1 MESFKLTK
9 SSKRNFLN
17 RRVEIV
23 QSSLIHDENN
33 SGDDDENNIGDEII
47 MDVVLDDNSI
57 AQLSIEDNYWSSSS
71 FSDNRIFL
79 QEDTSSNIKR
89 ISPSLKIIYLVE
101 MIISSIK
108 IGGHQCADY
117 NIPLFENSK
126 NTKGEFAKSLKCV
139 IEGHL
144 ISKVAEDEILN
155 CLFNF
160 LGNVVNLP
168 IKLTETFASHQISEF
183 AISNQSNKDIEIDV
197 EDFEY
202 ENAAK
207 SMLDV
212 YCRDTARYIEVD
224 QCINDCFVYAGDDNI
239 SLMRCPICS
248 EFRFRPCTRSKCAGK
263 KKISSECHHLL
274 TNDGIP
280 FKRLFYRFLI
290 PNIIDLIETDYFLSA
305 IEYQTDLIL
314 RGDDSDFYNDFSDGS
329 VAIEHLTSMRL
340 NFDAWLSEENSRGGF
355 IPVNLLFL
363 QFYDAG
369 QIFKWRSNQFV
380 GLFTGILNLPPA
392 YRGKI
397 GISNFAQA
405 LFSGKHASA
414 AEKFIFIDCYCEEL
428 RSLYV
433 GYEYIAKNSKRYF
446 IQARLIFHSMDTRGV
461 EPSFGLKSMSNSLY
475 GCPICRK
482 FHGISDSWKTNF
494 VGHRYFLPE
503 DSILRGFGQSGTC
516 CPREFYNPETENA
529 WFIKETFLST
539 TDCIFATDKRF
550 RSLIDCAPCS
560 GDKINFSKKSTF
572 TSWSHQ
578 DPRFQLSV
586 SLKKLIFYRHFD
598 LRERCIFGIIS
609 KEDHIN
615 SALEAERD
623 GVDVHG
629 IKFLWPFDRLPYSDL
644 PRHYSFPVYH
654 CLASI
659 VSTMLEFMVGIYI
672 EKAISKRNYKK
683 KSKVKVTRKGKR
695 STLKKRKRFFRVKEE
710 VPVFPVAVPPAVP
723 NIFEDKQFVPEYRP
737 SYVGTTPLYSAS
749 KNDYLRTIARLSCV
763 LVPVG
768 SSSSFKVN
776 IKDIGQL
783 KMEQRVILVTV
794 FWDFIIHSLASI
806 DQGYKTFYSMFGADI
821 RKVMSLRIKKDSVI
835 QLQSDVLESVSV
847 WEAIF
852 PVKENSFQ
860 LHELIH
866 LVHSIQFF
874 GSPAILNDL
883 SGERSLQA
891 MKKIK
896 KLTNPGGTS
905 FERMVFRRHIFRERI
920 KMERF
925 YDDPIS
931 NSVAGAPNH
940 HTKVSFDPDT
950 RVLTYKS
957 YSFHIFQ
964 DKNGSFQCDD
974 ALSTFEINHLV
985 KVLLWEV
992 QKYYSWDEE
1001 KCLTSPLYSIAKRAG
1016 GNDYFS
1022 KFQRVLEIPVYSE
1035 EFRCISEEIVNL
1047 KPISYRK
1054 AVVYGVLFNGRGMN
1068 CRETEPLKDTRYGA
1082 ESNRKQKHSLK
1093 WWDKKEYSSWCKF
1106 SQQTN
1111 QHTRHAASRY
1121 GQINSFFKLNVSDPI
1136 LNGLLLA
1143 SITAYKF
1150 GSSEGL
1156 ETVLY
1161 NGAIDAT
1168 KFFVSLQ
1175 DIFPTQVA
1183 TIPFTEEHYALSRRF
1198 SGKYGKFVRYFGK
1211 NAEVKYYVMIIMQP
1225 ENISLFPDLRP
1236 MLLQRK

>member
-1 MESFKLTK
+1 MEALKL
-9 SSKRNFLN
+9 SRSMRREFLN
-17 RRVEIV
+17 RRVKVVE
-23 QSSLIHDENN
+23 SSLITSDRNN
-33 SGDDDENNIGDEII
+33 NDNDNDTL
-47 MDVVLDDNSI
+47 MDVVVDDSSSI
-57 AQLSIEDNYWSSSS
+57 AQMSIEENYWSSNTL
-71 FSDNRIFL
+71 SDNRISL
-79 QEDTSSNIKR
+79 EEDISNLKL
-89 ISPSLKIIYLVE
+89 ISPSFKIIYFVE
-101 MIISSIK
+101 IIISAIK
-108 IGGHQCADY
+108 NGGHQCSDY
-117 NIPLFENSK
+117 NLPLYAKSK

-144 ISKVAEDEILN
+144 ISKVAENEILN
-155 CLFNF
+155 CLYNF
-160 LGNVVNLP
+160 LGDMVNLP
-168 IKLTETFASHQISEF
+168 IKLAENCQSYQISNSKQL
-183 AISNQSNKDIEIDV
+183 IKDGEND
-197 EDFEY
+197 DDNDY
-202 ENAAK
+202 ENDNAAK
-207 SMLDV
+207 SMLDE

-248 EFRFRPCTRSKCAGK
+248 EFRYRPCTRSKCPGK

-274 TNDGIP
+274 VNDGIP

-290 PNIIDLIETDYFLSA
+290 PNIIDLIETDYFLCA
-305 IEYQTDLIL
+305 LEYQTDLLL
-314 RGDDSDFYNDFSDGS
+314 RGSEADLFYNDFSDGT
-329 VAIEHLTSMRL
+329 VAIEQLNSMRL
-340 NFDAWLSEENSRGGF
+340 NFDAWVSEDSNRGGF
-355 IPVNLLFL
+355 IPVNLLLL

-380 GLFTGILNLPPA
+380 GLFTGILNLPPS

-433 GYEYIAKNSKRYF
+433 GYEYIAKNSKKYF

-475 GCPICRK
+475 GCPVCRN
-482 FHGISDSWKTNF
+482 FHGVSDSWKTNF

-516 CPREFYNPETENA
+516 CPREFYNPETEHA
-529 WFIKETFLST
+529 WFIKETFLSNT
-539 TDCIFATDKRF
+539 ESIFATDKRF
-550 RSLIDCAPCS
+550 RSQIVCAPCS
-560 GDKINFSKKSTF
+560 GDTNVFSKNSF
-572 TSWSHQ
+572 SSWSHQ
-578 DPRFQLSV
+578 DPRFKLSA
-586 SLKKLIFYRHFD
+586 SLKQLIFYRHQD

-609 KEDHIN
+609 REDHIN
-615 SALEAERD
+615 SALEAERK
-623 GVDVHG
+623 GLDVSG
-629 IKFLWPFDRLPYSDL
+629 IKFLWPFERLPYTDL

-659 VSTMLEFMVGIYI
+659 VSTMLEFMIGIYI
-672 EKAISKRNYKK
+672 EKAISKRKYKK
-683 KSKVKVTRKGKR
+683 KKKVKVTRTGKR
-695 STLKKRKRFFRVKEE
+695 SISKKRKRRSQVTVG
-710 VPVFPVAVPPAVP
+710 VPAIPVILDVPVAVPAEPAMSS
-723 NIFEDKQFVPEYRP
+723 EEQHFVPIYRP
-737 SYVGTTPLYSAS
+737 SYVGTTPPYSAN

-763 LVPVG
+763 LLPVG
-768 SSSSFKVN
+768 SSSSFKIN

-806 DQGYKTFYSMFGADI
+806 DQGYKTFYCMFGADI

-835 QLQSDVLESVSV
+835 QLQSDVLESVCV

-925 YDDPIS
+925 YDEP
-931 NSVAGAPNH
+931 NNAVAGAPNH
-940 HTKVSFDPDT
+940 LTKVIFDPDT

-957 YSFHIFQ
+957 YSFHIFE
-964 DKNGSFQCDD
+964 DKNGSFQCED
-974 ALSTFEINHLV
+974 ALSAFEINHLV

-992 QKYYSWDEE
+992 QKYYAWDKE

-1035 EFRCISEEIVNL
+1035 KFRCLAEEIVNL

-1054 AVVYGVLFNGRGMN
+1054 AVVYGVPFNGRGMN
-1068 CRETEPLKDTRYGA
+1068 CRETEPLKDIRYGA
-1082 ESNRKQKHSLK
+1082 ESTRKQKHSLK
-1093 WWDKKEYSSWCKF
+1093 WWDKNEYSSWCRFTQKPNEH
-1106 SQQTN
+1106 SQN
-1111 QHTRHAASRY
+1111 IPRY
-1121 GQINSFFKLNVSDPI
+1121 GQINSFFKLNLSDPI

-1161 NGAIDAT
+1161 DGAIDAT

-1175 DIFPTQVA
+1175 DIQPTQVA
-1183 TIPFTEEHYALSRRF
+1183 TIPFTTDHFALSRRF
-1198 SGKYGKFVRYFGK
+1198 SGKYGNFVKYFG
-1211 NAEVKYYVMIIMQP
+1211 NGTTSVEYYVMIIMQP
-1225 ENISLFPDLRP
+1225 ENLSLYPELRP
-1236 MLLQRK
+1236 MHLQKQK